1 MNKADIHAQRI
12 SWRPIA
18 AALLALLIWVALAAP
33 SNARADGPGVGAP
46 WVVSVGDSYISG
58 EAGRWAGNTDKK
70 PSEVDA
76 LGGTAYDD
84 NPSHK
89 AELIPGCH
97 RSRSAEVHI
106 GGGVEGEN
114 LACSGAQTATFTE
127 KGKFKPGLDFYHS
140 GTHEGQALMLEKFAM
155 THNVKLVPLSI
166 GGNNFHFSGIVETCL
181 EDFLVPFFHIHCYN
195 KKPVTTELA
204 PANVARQREAIREG
218 IENIEKAMLGAGYTA
233 TQFTILVQDYPSPI
247 PVGANIRYPETYRR
261 QRVGGCGLWNIDANA
276 VNSTMLPT
284 IDHAVFAAA
293 ALTHMLNVK
302 TMDLTNALAGHRL
315 CSKHVGLLEEKGLT
329 SWTQPGAVDKTEW
342 ISQVRTASTLF
353 GPYELQEDLHPSYWG
368 QLALRNCLTQAYN
381 GGTPKGGVCTVAGE
395 GVNGAGEPNMTL
407 K

>member
-1 MNKADIHAQRI
+1 MNKPAIHAERS

-18 AALLALLIWVALAAP
+18 PVLLALLIWAAVAAP

-76 LGGTAYDD
+76 LGPTAYND

-97 RSRSAEVHI
+97 RSRSAEVYI

-114 LACSGAQTATFTE
+114 LACSGAQTASFTE

-140 GTHEGQALMLEKFAM
+140 GSHEGQALMLEKFAK

-166 GGNNFHFSGIVETCL
+166 GGNNFHFSGIVEACL

-195 KKPVTTELA
+195 KSSVLQA
-204 PANVARQREAIREG
+204 RWPA
-218 IENIEKAMLGAGYTA
+218 
-233 TQFTILVQDYPSPI
+233 
-247 PVGANIRYPETYRR
+247 
-261 QRVGGCGLWNIDANA
+261 
-276 VNSTMLPT
+276 
-284 IDHAVFAAA
+284 
-293 ALTHMLNVK
+293 
-302 TMDLTNALAGHRL
+302 
-315 CSKHVGLLEEKGLT
+315 
-329 SWTQPGAVDKTEW
+329 
-342 ISQVRTASTLF
+342 
-353 GPYELQEDLHPSYWG
+353 
-368 QLALRNCLTQAYN
+368 
-381 GGTPKGGVCTVAGE
+381 
-395 GVNGAGEPNMTL
+395 
-407 K
+407 

>member
-1 MNKADIHAQRI
+1 MNKPTARPRTSWVLTAI
-12 SWRPIA
+12 SLLV
-18 AALLALLIWVALAAP
+18 LLASITLTVPASAGAE
-33 SNARADGPGVGAP
+33 GPGVGAP

-58 EAGRWAGNTDKK
+58 EAGRWAGNTDKS

-76 LGGTAYDD
+76 LGHNAYDD
-84 NPSHK
+84 NPSHT
-89 AELIPGCH
+89 AELISGCH
-97 RSRSAEVHI
+97 RSRSAEVYI
-106 GGGVEGEN
+106 GGGVNGEN
-114 LACSGAQTATFTE
+114 LACSGAQTVSLTE
-127 KGKFKPGLDFYHS
+127 KGKFKPGLDFHHS
-140 GTHEGQALMLEKFAM
+140 GNQEGQALMLEKFAT

-166 GGNNFHFSGIVETCL
+166 GGNNFHFSGIVEKCL
-181 EDFLVPFFHIHCYN
+181 EDFLIPFFHIHCHN

-204 PANVARQREAIREG
+204 PANVARQREAIRKG

-247 PVGANIRYPETYRR
+247 PIGANIRYQETYRR
-261 QRVGGCGLWNIDANA
+261 QKTGGCGLWNVDANA

-284 IDHAVFAAA
+284 INHAVFAAA
-293 ALTHMLNVK
+293 AGTHMLNVK
-302 TMDLTNALAGHRL
+302 TMDLTDAFAGHRL
-315 CSKHVGLLEEKGLT
+315 CSKHVGLLEEKGLI

-381 GGTPKGGVCTVAGE
+381 GGTPKGGVCAVAGE
-395 GVNGAGEPNMTL
+395 GVNGAGEPKVIL